1 MHGEPAPALAWARTP
16 ATRVGALTALLAVLS
31 VAAQIGWFT
40 GAHTLTGGDIAG
52 LITVAVLFAGA
63 DRFVVTFPVR
73 RGAHTLSLSEV
84 PLVLGLVMLSP
95 VLLVLVRLAG
105 GLVGLLA
112 FRRQR
117 GSKLAFNLALYAA
130 QVTVA
135 AGVFHLVTGSADPLG
150 PIGWLA
156 AFAAT
161 LVADLL
167 SIVAIS
173 AVIAIHDDS
182 QEWRRLLSADV
193 RGLFQLPL
201 VAITTALGLVAAIV
215 VRDQLLAAVLLSVL
229 AFAIYRVFQRYA
241 QQTQGHAQVEAL
253 YRFTRTLSGSQDADE
268 VSRIVLSQ
276 VRDLVRAESA
286 ELLVDAGGTLVR
298 MRLAGRD
305 DVGMSTVVPDPSDWW
320 RPARLGEPVLL
331 ATGDHHDAMAVPVPL
346 EGTTSVLTV
355 NGNLADVPAFTA
367 EHLRLMQALAA
378 HAGVALTAARL
389 VDRLRHTGSHDALTD
404 LPNRL
409 QLLDDLSRAME
420 QPGVAGVLLLDLDR
434 FKEIND
440 ALGHTVGDSV
450 LREVGGRLQQRFG
463 DRATVA
469 RLGGDEFALVLPRA
483 GSTDEVLALAQD
495 VRQAV
500 EELIEVDGLTL
511 TTPAS
516 IGVCYSPQHGTDPGE
531 LLQRADVAMYAAKH
545 TRTGINVY
553 KPADDQNTPRRLTL
567 LADLRIAIEAQAI
580 EVVYQPKIDPR
591 SGRVIGAEALSRWHR
606 PGGSVPPDEFIPL
619 AERSGL
625 IRPLTR
631 QVLDTALA
639 SCASWRRAGHEMSV
653 AVNLSPQMITDPTLV
668 EQVRSALGRHGL
680 PPAALTLEI
689 TETGIIND
697 PTHSMI
703 TLGELHAL
711 GVKLSIDDFGTGHSS
726 LGRLAELPIQE
737 VKIDKSFVRDLTTMK
752 NRQAVTDA
760 VLHLGRSLDLLVVA
774 EGVETVAEFEYLRAR
789 GCDAIQ
795 GYYVAKPLPAAEFTA
810 WLAATGEQAIRR
822 GTPTA
827 AAVRPAAH
835 GLRV

>member
-1 MHGEPAPALAWARTP
+1 VIAWARTP
-16 ATRVGALTALLAVLS
+16 NARVGALTALLAVLS
-31 VAAQIGWFT
+31 VAAQIGWFAGI
-40 GAHTLTGGDIAG
+40 GALPGSDIAG
-52 LITVAVLFAGA
+52 LVTVAVLFAGA

-84 PLVLGLVMLSP
+84 PLVLGLVLLSP

-105 GLVGLLA
+105 GLVGLVA

-117 GSKLAFNLALYAA
+117 GSKLAFNLSLYAG

-150 PIGWLA
+150 PVGWLA

-161 LVADLL
+161 FAADLV

-173 AVIAIHDDS
+173 AVIAMHDDS

-286 ELLVDAGGTLVR
+286 ELLVDAGGDMVR
-298 MRLAGRD
+298 MRLAGQD
-305 DVGMSTVVPDPSDWW
+305 DFELSAVVPEPGDWW
-320 RPARLGEPVLL
+320 RPARLGEPVLVT
-331 ATGDHHDAMAVPVPL
+331 AGDHQDAMAVPIPL

-367 EHLRLMQALAA
+367 EHLRLTQALAA

-389 VDRLRHTGSHDALTD
+389 VGRLRHTGSHDPLTG

-409 QLLDDLSRAME
+409 RLLEDLSRAVE

-440 ALGHTVGDSV
+440 ALGHAVGDRV
-450 LREVGGRLQQRFG
+450 LCEVGGRLQHRFG

-469 RLGGDEFALVLPRA
+469 RLGGDEFALVIAGA
-483 GSTDEVLALAQD
+483 GSHAEVLALAQD

-500 EELIEVDGLTL
+500 EELIEMDGLTL

-516 IGVCYSPQHGTDPGE
+516 IGVCCSPEHGTEPGE

-553 KPADDQNTPRRLTL
+553 KPDDDQNTPRRLTL
-567 LADLRIAIEAQAI
+567 LADLRIAIDQGAI
-580 EVVYQPKIDPR
+580 EVVYQPKVDPR
-591 SGRVIGAEALSRWHR
+591 SGRVVGAEALSRWHH
-606 PGGSVPPDEFIPL
+606 PDGSVPPDEFIPL

-639 SCASWRRAGHEMSV
+639 SCATWRRAGHEMTV
-653 AVNLSPQMITDPTLV
+653 AVNLSPHMIADPALV
-668 EQVRSALGRHGL
+668 EQVRSALGKHDL
-680 PPAALTLEI
+680 PPRALTLEI
-689 TETGIIND
+689 TETGLIDD
-697 PTHSMI
+697 PTHSMLI
-703 TLGELHAL
+703 LNELHAL

-737 VKIDKSFVRDLTTMK
+737 VKIDKSFVRDLTTRK

-760 VLHLGRSLDLLVVA
+760 VLHLGRSLDLTVVA
-774 EGVETVAEFEYLRAR
+774 EGVETAAEFDYLRAR

-795 GYYVAKPLPAAEFTA
+795 GYYIAKPLPAAQFTT
-810 WLAATGEQAIRR
+810 WLAAAERNRLGHV
-822 GTPTA
+822 
-827 AAVRPAAH
+827 AVAS
-835 GLRV
+835 